1 MTISGYIIHYFEQD
15 IPIELLHWTGYIFIP
30 IISTTLLHCHS
41 FFYRILLIQA
51 YFWNFFCI
59 PTVNQSLI
67 CFNIQ
72 MEMDDWPF
80 TIDKNIAI
88 DGENIHDQFQDGY
101 GNENNV
107 G

>member
-1 MTISGYIIHYFEQD
+1 
-15 IPIELLHWTGYIFIP
+15 
-30 IISTTLLHCHS
+30 
-41 FFYRILLIQA
+41 
-51 YFWNFFCI
+51 
-59 PTVNQSLI
+59 
-67 CFNIQ
+67 
-72 MEMDDWPF
+72 MDDWPF